1 MSTNTTINLWNGQIN
16 SPYDHQ
22 NHKLSNITDPD
33 DLKVGQWATWCC
45 HQDLEQ
51 IDANLLEQI
60 REDFINPDPW
70 PIWKVWNTRKEALED
85 ILIGWSENSDEYRE
99 IIEMLQEEE
108 SVL

>member
-70 PIWKVWNTRKEALED
+70 PIWKVWNTSVDNTTTR
-85 ILIGWSENSDEYRE
+85 
-99 IIEMLQEEE
+99 QETL
-108 SVL
+108 SG